1 MAKIYFE
8 TSFVSYLVARISRD
22 LIMAA
27 RQQITLA
34 WWDKERANHEL
45 YASEIVLRE
54 ARQGDPNEIAK
65 RDAILKDLQI
75 LDVPDSAENLAAL
88 LIKRHALPAK
98 AAADALHIA
107 VATVHG
113 MDYLLTWNCKHIA
126 NLTMRAAIERTCRV
140 SGYEPPVIG
149 TPEEFGVCQKN
160 LESE

>member
-1 MAKIYFE
+1 MAKIYLE
-8 TSFVSYLVARISRD
+8 TSFVSYLVARTSRD

-27 RQQITLA
+27 RQQITLE
-34 WWDKERANHEL
+34 WWDKERANHQL

-54 ARQGDPNEIAK
+54 ARQGDPSEIAK

-88 LIKRHALPAK
+88 LVKRHALPAK

-126 NLTMRAAIERTCRV
+126 NLTMRTAIERTCRI

-149 TPEEFGVCQKN
+149 TPEEFGV
-160 LESE
+160 

>member
-1 MAKIYFE
+1 MPKIYLE
-8 TSFVSYLVARISRD
+8 TSFISYLVARPSRD

-27 RQQITLA
+27 RQQITLE
-34 WWDKERANHEL
+34 WWDKERTNHEL

-65 RDAILKDLQI
+65 RTAVLTDLQI
-75 LDVPDSAENLAAL
+75 LDVPEPAENLAAL
-88 LIKRHALPAK
+88 LVKQHALPAK

-126 NLTMRAAIERTCRV
+126 NLTMRAAIERTCRAA
-140 SGYEPPVIG
+140 GYEPPAIG
-149 TPEEFGVCQKN
+149 TPEEFGV
-160 LESE
+160 